1 MKKLIGIVCAALAVA
16 VLGAALADGNV
27 LIGGW
32 WNGSLDELMET
43 RILLSGM
50 LNGEVAEFHESLSG
64 ILDRSFVD
72 ADSDALRNAISQLDA
87 QIVSLGGTVPT
98 PTPQKPAIT
107 PTPVPTR
114 QPAAAAATQQPVQ
127 DLAQNIQ
134 TRLNPGAETLSRAEM
149 EAVESQEGTGADED
163 AVEEVEDEVED
174 VTEAVLAAEEN
185 SEYPMKGHSLKG
197 SVNVRTKPSK
207 SAYRIG
213 TLDHGQQV
221 QIRSKQTDDAGTDW
235 YFISFYGRTGYVM
248 AKFIQPEPKVQPVA
262 TVVPTQANSAYNT
275 ANANTAYGQAN
286 TGLGL
291 WNNAQTSGTG
301 TGAISNAASAY
312 SYGTSGLNTLTNPA
326 ATGISNA
333 GSSMITNP
341 AATGISNTGSS
352 TLTNPAAT
360 GISNTGSSTLTNPAA
375 SGISNTGSSTLTNP
389 AATGISNT
397 GSSMITNPAATGIS
411 NAGSSTLTNPAAT
424 GISNTGSSMITNPAA
439 TGISNTGSS
448 MITNPAATGISNA
461 GSSMITNPAATGISN
476 TGSSTLTNPAATG
489 ISNTGSSTLTN
500 PAATGISNAGSSMIT
515 NPAASGISN
524 AGSNMASSAAAG
536 ASTLMPNSL
545 DYAEMIASTGM
556 IPTGYQP
563 TVFANGDV
571 IIYMPAGMNEMGST
585 GTGDEMYVNDLN
597 NPSFAVRVTVEDVPD
612 WKGWQGITQSER
624 QNLDEQI
631 QLTMMQMEQE
641 FYNGQGHMHLIP
653 LTAQFGYY
661 GYILPEEV
669 GEVMQGDVGR
679 YLNVIRYIDESGH
692 LVRIMALEI
701 ATRTEALEHFNIIVA
716 PVLQGV
722 QSDG

>member
-213 TLDHGQQV
+213 TLDRGQQV

-248 AKFIQPEPKVQPVA
+248 AEFIQPEPKVQPVA

-333 GSSMITNP
+333 GSSVITNP

-360 GISNTGSSTLTNPAA
+360 GISNTGSS
-375 SGISNTGSSTLTNP
+375 
-389 AATGISNT
+389 
-397 GSSMITNPAATGIS
+397 MITNPAASGIS
-411 NAGSSTLTNPAAT
+411 NAGSSTLTNPAA
-424 GISNTGSSMITNPAA
+424 S
-439 TGISNTGSS
+439 
-448 MITNPAATGISNA
+448 GISNA
-461 GSSMITNPAATGISN
+461 GSAIS
-476 TGSSTLTNPAATG
+476 
-489 ISNTGSSTLTN
+489 
-500 PAATGISNAGSSMIT
+500 

-524 AGSNMASSAAAG
+524 AGSSAASSAAAG

-563 TVFANGDV
+563 AAFADGDV

-692 LVRIMALEI
+692 LVRVMALEI

>member
-213 TLDHGQQV
+213 TLDRGQQV

-248 AKFIQPEPKVQPVA
+248 AEFIQPEPKVQPVA

-333 GSSMITNP
+333 GSS
-341 AATGISNTGSS
+341 
-352 TLTNPAAT
+352 
-360 GISNTGSSTLTNPAA
+360 
-375 SGISNTGSSTLTNP
+375 
-389 AATGISNT
+389 
-397 GSSMITNPAATGIS
+397 
-411 NAGSSTLTNPAAT
+411 TLTNPAAT

-448 MITNPAATGISNA
+448 
-461 GSSMITNPAATGISN
+461 
-476 TGSSTLTNPAATG
+476 
-489 ISNTGSSTLTN
+489 TLTN
-500 PAATGISNAGSSMIT
+500 PAATGISNAGSSTLT

-524 AGSNMASSAAAG
+524 AGSAISNPAASGISNAGSSAASSAAAG

>member
-213 TLDHGQQV
+213 TLDRGQQV

-248 AKFIQPEPKVQPVA
+248 AEFIQPEPKVQPVA

-333 GSSMITNP
+333 GSSV
-341 AATGISNTGSS
+341 
-352 TLTNPAAT
+352 
-360 GISNTGSSTLTNPAA
+360 
-375 SGISNTGSSTLTNP
+375 
-389 AATGISNT
+389 
-397 GSSMITNPAATGIS
+397 ITNPAATGIS
-411 NAGSSTLTNPAAT
+411 NAGSSTL
-424 GISNTGSSMITNPAA
+424 
-439 TGISNTGSS
+439 
-448 MITNPAATGISNA
+448 
-461 GSSMITNPAATGISN
+461 TNPAATGISN

-500 PAATGISNAGSSMIT
+500 PAATGISNTGSSTLT
-515 NPAASGISN
+515 NPAATGISN
-524 AGSNMASSAAAG
+524 TGS
-536 ASTLMPNSL
+536 STLTTP
-545 DYAEMIASTGM
+545 AATG
-556 IPTGYQP
+556 ISNT
-563 TVFANGDV
+563 
-571 IIYMPAGMNEMGST
+571 
-585 GTGDEMYVNDLN
+585 
-597 NPSFAVRVTVEDVPD
+597 
-612 WKGWQGITQSER
+612 
-624 QNLDEQI
+624 
-631 QLTMMQMEQE
+631 
-641 FYNGQGHMHLIP
+641 
-653 LTAQFGYY
+653 
-661 GYILPEEV
+661 
-669 GEVMQGDVGR
+669 
-679 YLNVIRYIDESGH
+679 
-692 LVRIMALEI
+692 
-701 ATRTEALEHFNIIVA
+701 
-716 PVLQGV
+716 
-722 QSDG
+722 

>member
-213 TLDHGQQV
+213 TLDRGQQV

-248 AKFIQPEPKVQPVA
+248 AEFIQPEPKVQPVA

-333 GSSMITNP
+333 GSSV
-341 AATGISNTGSS
+341 
-352 TLTNPAAT
+352 
-360 GISNTGSSTLTNPAA
+360 
-375 SGISNTGSSTLTNP
+375 
-389 AATGISNT
+389 
-397 GSSMITNPAATGIS
+397 ITNPAATGIS
-411 NAGSSTLTNPAAT
+411 NAGSSTL
-424 GISNTGSSMITNPAA
+424 
-439 TGISNTGSS
+439 
-448 MITNPAATGISNA
+448 
-461 GSSMITNPAATGISN
+461 TNPAATGISN

-500 PAATGISNAGSSMIT
+500 PAATGISNTGSSTLTNPAATGISNTGSSTLTNPAATGISNTGSSTLTNPAATGISNTGSSTLTNPAATGISNTGSSMIT

-524 AGSNMASSAAAG
+524 AGSAISNPAASGISNAGSSTASSAAAG

-563 TVFANGDV
+563 AAFADGDV

-692 LVRIMALEI
+692 LVRVMALEI

>member
-114 QPAAAAATQQPVQ
+114 QPAAATATQQPVQ

-213 TLDHGQQV
+213 TLDRGQQV

-248 AKFIQPEPKVQPVA
+248 AEFIQPEPKVQPVA

-326 ATGISNA
+326 ATGISNT

-341 AATGISNTGSS
+341 AATGISN
-352 TLTNPAAT
+352 A
-360 GISNTGSSTLTNPAA
+360 
-375 SGISNTGSSTLTNP
+375 
-389 AATGISNT
+389 

-424 GISNTGSSMITNPAA
+424 GISNTGSSTL
-439 TGISNTGSS
+439 
-448 MITNPAATGISNA
+448 TNPAATGISNA
-461 GSSMITNPAATGISN
+461 
-476 TGSSTLTNPAATG
+476 GSSTLTNPAATG
-489 ISNTGSSTLTN
+489 ISNTGSSMISN
-500 PAATGISNAGSSMIT
+500 PAATGISNAGSSTLT

-524 AGSNMASSAAAG
+524 AGSAISNPAASGISNAGSSAASSAAAG

-563 TVFANGDV
+563 AAFADGDV

-692 LVRIMALEI
+692 LVRVMALEI

>member
-213 TLDHGQQV
+213 TLDRGQQV

-248 AKFIQPEPKVQPVA
+248 AEFIQPEPKVQPVA

-326 ATGISNA
+326 
-333 GSSMITNP
+333 
-341 AATGISNTGSS
+341 
-352 TLTNPAAT
+352 
-360 GISNTGSSTLTNPAA
+360 
-375 SGISNTGSSTLTNP
+375 
-389 AATGISNT
+389 
-397 GSSMITNPAATGIS
+397 
-411 NAGSSTLTNPAAT
+411 
-424 GISNTGSSMITNPAA
+424 
-439 TGISNTGSS
+439 
-448 MITNPAATGISNA
+448 
-461 GSSMITNPAATGISN
+461 
-476 TGSSTLTNPAATG
+476 
-489 ISNTGSSTLTN
+489 
-500 PAATGISNAGSSMIT
+500 
-515 NPAASGISN
+515 
-524 AGSNMASSAAAG
+524 
-536 ASTLMPNSL
+536 
-545 DYAEMIASTGM
+545 D
-556 IPTGYQP
+556 
-563 TVFANGDV
+563 
-571 IIYMPAGMNEMGST
+571 
-585 GTGDEMYVNDLN
+585 
-597 NPSFAVRVTVEDVPD
+597 
-612 WKGWQGITQSER
+612 
-624 QNLDEQI
+624 NLI
-631 QLTMMQMEQE
+631 
-641 FYNGQGHMHLIP
+641 
-653 LTAQFGYY
+653 
-661 GYILPEEV
+661 
-669 GEVMQGDVGR
+669 
-679 YLNVIRYIDESGH
+679 
-692 LVRIMALEI
+692 
-701 ATRTEALEHFNIIVA
+701 
-716 PVLQGV
+716 
-722 QSDG
+722 